1 MHVAFSPLHKSGW
14 KHLGAKEEG
23 GRRMSAPKRSRVKTP
38 VFSTVSNLLLLL
50 GAVDSGK
57 FNRNY
62 KQKPNQFMRPTH
74 AGLLLPN
81 LAVNG
86 RRWL

>member
-1 MHVAFSPLHKSGW
+1 MLRS
-14 KHLGAKEEG
+14 EG
-23 GRRMSAPKRSRVKTP
+23 QTP

>member
-1 MHVAFSPLHKSGW
+1 MHVAFSPGHKSGW

-38 VFSTVSNLLLLL
+38 VFSTVSNLQCLL
-50 GAVDSGK
+50 GAADLGK

-62 KQKPNQFMRPTH
+62 KRKPNHSRARHMPVCCC
-74 AGLLLPN
+74 GI
-81 LAVNG
+81 
-86 RRWL
+86 